1 MSSKEVKIRVTGDV
15 SDLLKKL
22 EMVKDSFDDLNRGK
36 TNNNKSIRSLFDDL
50 SDVDKK
56 IEKTADSM
64 DDLANATSKVGKKNI
79 TGIADDL
86 SDTNKKIENTVDG
99 FKDLNKQIDNV
110 DSKQLNALEKYL
122 SDIYDTTDRVNDIFS
137 DTFEAFDEFSGKK
150 FKIDIVDVDDVDP
163 DDFFDNI
170 ASGFVQGTII
180 GKAAG
185 DAIGNSFEGAS
196 DSIKEL
202 IENQDVLN
210 GKIKDYMGLYKDMT
224 QKAFNLGFKLNIK
237 DMNKAQDDILKAV
250 RSNDSNA
257 FDKAFTSWEESY
269 KKYQNHLNKIG
280 KQKAPIDEQ
289 IKAYKQLEQ
298 ESLKFISN
306 EKNHEAIRKKV
317 ADHLED
323 ARQAVIHLGAELD
336 DLPKDVFDKLSD
348 DLNKFTEGSKNST
361 ITTKKLGYE
370 LSNLDK
376 SLSDKFVKNKI
387 NSDSFKEEYK
397 QADEMAESF
406 EKASKKIVDF
416 ANESKYAIESFNV
429 DGEVFETVTRD
440 VKKFNES
447 LEDNKR
453 LKEMNDSLK
462 EYLALIKET
471 GGQISEKYLTS
482 YGNVNVKKY
491 FEDYEKYGKPIAQL
505 SMQFQSLRQKTLEY
519 LQVEENSLED
529 KAKYIKMVNEQAK
542 SLRKLGAAAKDIE
555 LSDIEDFDKSL
566 ASNLNNT
573 FKDLFDND
581 IPGNFKEI
589 KEELQAAFNEFNN
602 LELGNA
608 FDLLSNAGKG
618 FAKNIFSKIP
628 AQVKIAAVAIA
639 GLTYVTNK
647 LYEAGKQQFFEG
659 LANIGNKLKPVINA
673 IQSFGREV
681 ISAFEEITNT
691 QLDLSSL
698 MAIGPEF
705 QYQMQKVGS
714 IAGSN
719 DKQLQ
724 KLTAR
729 AAELGGTTQ
738 FTASQ
743 VGEAFEYMAMAGYDT
758 DEMLASIDD
767 TLNLAII
774 SGTDLGTVSDIVT
787 DGLTALGMSAAD
799 TGEFVDKLTATIT
812 SSNTN
817 VKLFGDT
824 LKQVGSLAGSLGINM
839 TDLSTAIGLAANAG
853 TKGERA
859 GTSLKNVLSNMA
871 APTKEQAA
879 ALEKLGL
886 TADKTGSYLKTTA
899 DGNVDLAATMKS
911 LMKAT
916 EGMTNTQKAA
926 ILTQIAGKEAVA
938 GLMSIMNQGEAAWDE
953 LNTTIENSTGKVQ
966 YWNECMSL
974 AGKSGKE
981 ASKLIEQMKKV
992 FSETEAEAS
1001 ALGLSTDD
1009 LAHSIAA
1016 LGDDSKVTTE
1026 EVRNLFKVIESMNT
1040 ATGKKKDKW
1049 IELGI
1054 EADNDFIKGFDYD
1067 GTMANITADTQGLTQ
1082 AQKEELKTRLKNIK
1096 TYKEAKKVATD
1107 YQKEI
1112 NSQTGSTANLTDI
1125 VERNSL
1131 ANMSYIDKLKL
1142 LKDIYTKLG
1151 PKAFEAEMANLG
1163 LSDSIQDI
1171 EEIVSNPDFD
1181 QYIEN
1186 LETVKSM
1193 SEQLAKAMDEV
1204 TKGSLLNLASAIENV
1219 AIAAF
1224 NKLKPFIQ
1232 GASDALTE
1240 FFEDWHNGDDN
1251 EFTFDGL
1258 EKGLHILSLKIS
1270 GEKDTIRDAI
1280 AGLFDGLDIFINEGS
1295 FQSILDIGTTVITGI
1310 CEGIM
1315 KAKEDGSLD
1324 SAIDGAIKKICEWIE
1339 INAPQVS
1346 EAGKTIIDS
1355 LKQGI
1360 ENNKYRINSALDTVM
1375 GVLKTWANS
1384 SSELKTTCLTFAGK
1398 FIDYAIEGIKIKGK
1412 EFAAKIPVLIG
1423 QWIRGLLDG
1432 SFLEDAK
1439 DIGVNIV
1446 KGIIEGITSCD
1457 SGKFDSAAQT
1467 ISKIIVD
1474 TFCRCLGIHSPSTV
1488 MRDEVGKNIT
1498 SGIAEGL
1505 LDGITEI
1512 TDAIIQ
1518 VIDSI
1523 KEGFGD
1529 IWNKIFGKDESN
1541 NKELLNIDT
1550 AKLKEN
1556 EAALKS
1562 LGNTAEIV
1570 REQVKGAFT
1579 SIANITRNQFVNV
1592 ANIIRNQMVNSTN
1605 IVRNQAV
1612 NMANIF
1618 RNQFVSMSNV
1628 ARNQM
1633 VNVSNIIRN
1642 QAVSWSNV
1650 IRNQVQNARNALTSS
1665 FISMRKVA
1673 NTQMTL
1679 ISNTI
1684 RTQTINWSNIIRN
1697 QAANARNA
1705 LTSSFMSMAAVVRNQ
1720 MANCLSIVRSYM
1732 SQIKAATSQQMTM
1745 KFKVDKTITTTNVT
1759 KNVTEGLRNTMG
1771 AISRGS
1777 APLAAPQAMSVGG
1790 YATSTSTIGALAAG
1804 GSLSLSIPLYLNGK
1818 EIARAS
1824 ATYNEAELAKLAKRK
1839 NRKRGE

>member
-22 EMVKDSFDDLNRGK
+22 EMVKDSFDDLNKGN
-36 TNNNKSIRSLFDDL
+36 TNNNKSIKGLFDDL

-56 IEKTADSM
+56 IEKTVDSM
-64 DDLANATSKVGKKNI
+64 DDLADATGKVGKKNI

-86 SDTNKKIENTVDG
+86 SDTNKKIDNTVEG
-99 FKDLNKQIDNV
+99 FKDLNKQINDV
-110 DSKQLNALEKYL
+110 DAKPFDAIDKQIASLYE
-122 SDIYDTTDRVNDIFS
+122 TTNSVKDAFSETFDIF
-137 DTFEAFDEFSGKK
+137 DDFTNTKNK
-150 FKIDIVDVDDVDP
+150 IKIDFVDDVDP

-170 ASGFVQGTII
+170 TSGFVQGTII

-185 DAIGNSFEGAS
+185 DSISNSFEGAS

-202 IENQDVLN
+202 IYDQEELN
-210 GKIKDYMGLYKDMT
+210 DKIKDYIKLYKIQM
-224 QKAFNLGFKLNIK
+224 QKDFNKNFKDNIK
-237 DMNKAQDDILKAV
+237 DMNKAQDDILKSV
-250 RSNDSNA
+250 RNSDSTA

-269 KKYQNHLNKIG
+269 KKYQNQLNKI
-280 KQKAPIDEQ
+280 KDQKAPIEEQ

-298 ESLKFISN
+298 ESLKFINN
-306 EKNHEAIRKKV
+306 EKNHAAIRKKV

-323 ARQAVIHLGAELD
+323 ARQAMIHLGVELD

-348 DLNKFTEGSKNST
+348 DLNKFTEESKNST

-387 NSDSFKEEYK
+387 NDDSFKRQYK

-406 EKASKKIVDF
+406 EKASKDIVNF
-416 ANESKYAIESFNV
+416 ANESEYAIKRFKVN
-429 DGEVFETVTRD
+429 GEVFETVTKD
-440 VKKFNES
+440 VEKFNDS
-447 LEDNKR
+447 LDNKR
-453 LKEMNDSLK
+453 LEEMNNSLK
-462 EYLALIKET
+462 EYLALVKET
-471 GGQISEKYLTS
+471 GGQVSERYLRDD
-482 YGNVNVKKY
+482 GKIDADKY

-505 SMQFQSLRQKTLEY
+505 SMQFQSLKQKTLEY

-542 SLRKLGAAAKDIE
+542 SLRKLGTAAEDIK

-566 ASNLNNT
+566 ASNLNNN

-589 KEELQAAFNEFNN
+589 KDELKAAFDEFNN

-608 FDLLSNAGKG
+608 FDLLKNAGKG
-618 FAKNIFSKIP
+618 IAKNIFSKIP
-628 AQVKIAAVAIA
+628 TQVKLAAAAIV

-659 LANIGNKLKPVINA
+659 LANIGNKLQPVINA

-691 QLDLSSL
+691 QIDLSSL
-698 MAIGPEF
+698 MVVGPEF
-705 QYQMQKVGS
+705 EYQMQRVGS

-724 KLTAR
+724 QLTDT
-729 AAELGGTTQ
+729 AERLGGTTQ

-758 DEMLASIDD
+758 EEMLASIDD
-767 TLNLAII
+767 TLNLAKIA
-774 SGTDLGTVSDIVT
+774 GTDLGTVSDIVT
-787 DGLTALGMSAAD
+787 DGLTSMGMSAAD

-817 VKLFGDT
+817 VELFGNT
-824 LKQVGSLAGSLGINM
+824 LKQVGSLAGSLGIDM

-853 TKGERA
+853 IKGERA

-953 LNTTIENSTGKVQ
+953 LSTTIENSTGKVQ

-1016 LGDDSKVTTE
+1016 LGDDGKVTTG
-1026 EVRNLFKVIESMNT
+1026 EVRNLLKVIESMNN

-1049 IELGI
+1049 IELGV

-1067 GTMANITADTQGLTQ
+1067 GTIANITADTQGLTQ
-1082 AQKEELKTRLKNIK
+1082 AQKEELKTRLKNVK
-1096 TYKEAKKVATD
+1096 TYKDAKEAAKQ
-1107 YQKEI
+1107 YQTELRE
-1112 NSQTGSTANLTDI
+1112 QYGSTANLTDI
-1125 VERNSL
+1125 IKRNDL
-1131 ANMSYIDKLKL
+1131 ASTSYIDKLKY

-1163 LSDSIQDI
+1163 LGDSIQDI
-1171 EEIVSNPDFD
+1171 EEIVSNSDFD
-1181 QYIEN
+1181 QYIKN
-1186 LETVKSM
+1186 LETVESM
-1193 SEQLAKAMDEV
+1193 SEQLSKAMDET
-1204 TKGSLLNLASAIENV
+1204 TKGSLLSLASAIQNV

-1224 NKLKPFIQ
+1224 NNLKPTIN
-1232 GASDALTE
+1232 SVSEALTD
-1240 FFEDWHNGDDN
+1240 FFDTWHNGDDN
-1251 EFTFDGL
+1251 EFTFQGL
-1258 EKGLHILSLKIS
+1258 ENALHNLSSKIL
-1270 GEKDTIRDAI
+1270 GEKNTIRDAI
-1280 AGLFDGLDIFINEGS
+1280 AGLFDGLDIFINEGA
-1295 FQSILDIGTTVITGI
+1295 FQSILDIGTSVITGI
-1310 CEGIM
+1310 CDGIM

-1324 SAIDGAIKKICEWIE
+1324 SAIDGAIKRICEWIE

-1346 EAGKTIIDS
+1346 KAGKTIIDS

-1360 ENNKYRINSALDTVM
+1360 ENNKDRINSALDAVM

-1384 SSELKTTCLTFAGK
+1384 SSELRSTCLTFAGK
-1398 FIDYAIEGIKIKGK
+1398 FIDFAIEGIKLKAG

-1439 DIGVNIV
+1439 EIGVNIV
-1446 KGIIEGITSCD
+1446 KGIIEGITGCD
-1457 SGKFDSAAQT
+1457 SGEFDSAAQA
-1467 ISKIIVD
+1467 IGKIIVD
-1474 TFCRCLGIHSPSTV
+1474 AFCRCLGIHSPSTV

-1505 LDGITEI
+1505 INGITEI
-1512 TDAIIQ
+1512 TDAIGK
-1518 VIDSI
+1518 VIDAI
-1523 KEGFGD
+1523 KDGFKD
-1529 IWNKIFGKDESN
+1529 IWNKIFGKDESSD
-1541 NKELLNIDT
+1541 KELLNIDT
-1550 AKLKEN
+1550 AKLEEN
-1556 EAALKS
+1556 KNALKS
-1562 LGNTAEIV
+1562 LGDTAETV

-1592 ANIIRNQMVNSTN
+1592 ANIVRNQMLNSAN

-1612 NMANIF
+1612 NMSNIF
-1618 RNQFVSMSNV
+1618 RNQFVSMANV

-1642 QAVSWSNV
+1642 QAVSWSNI
-1650 IRNQVQNARNALTSS
+1650 IRNQAQNARNTLTSS
-1665 FISMRKVA
+1665 FISMRNVA
-1673 NTQMTL
+1673 RTQMVS
-1679 ISNTI
+1679 ISNII
-1684 RTQTINWSNIIRN
+1684 RNQSVNWANIIRN

-1705 LTSSFMSMAAVVRNQ
+1705 LTGSFMSMAAVVRNQ

-1745 KFKVDKTITTTNVT
+1745 HFQVSKTVTTTNVT

-1777 APLAAPQAMSVGG
+1777 TPLAAPQAMSIGG
-1790 YATSTSTIGALAAG
+1790 YATSMSSIGGLAAG

-1824 ATYNEAELAKLAKRK
+1824 ATYNEEELAKLAKRN

>member
-22 EMVKDSFDDLNRGK
+22 EMVKDSFDDLNKGN

-110 DSKQLNALEKYL
+110 DSKPFNALEKFL

-137 DTFEAFDEFSGKK
+137 DTFETFDEFNNLDNKK
-150 FKIDIVDVDDVDP
+150 IKIDFIDDVDP
-163 DDFFDNI
+163 DNFFDNI
-170 ASGFVQGTII
+170 LDGFVQGTII

-185 DAIGNSFEGAS
+185 NAIGNSFEGAS
-196 DSIKEL
+196 NEIRHMAKNQDEL
-202 IENQDVLN
+202 I
-210 GKIKDYMGLYKDMT
+210 GKLKEFKKKT
-224 QKAFNLGFKLNIK
+224 QKAFNFGFKENIK
-237 DMNKAQDDILKAV
+237 DMNKAQDDILKAI
-250 RSNDSNA
+250 RNNDSNA
-257 FDKAFTSWEESY
+257 FDKAFTNWEKSY
-269 KKYQNHLNKIG
+269 KKYQKQLDKIG

-289 IKAYKQLEQ
+289 VKAYKQLEQ
-298 ESLKFISN
+298 ELLKFISN
-306 EKNHEAIRKKV
+306 GKNPEVIRKQV
-317 ADHLED
+317 ADHLEN

-348 DLNKFTEGSKNST
+348 DLNKFTEESKNST

-387 NSDSFKEEYK
+387 NSDSFKRQYK

-416 ANESKYAIESFNV
+416 ANESEYAIKRFEEN
-429 DGEVFETVTRD
+429 GEVFETVTKD
-440 VKKFNES
+440 IEKFNDS
-447 LEDNKR
+447 LDNKR

-462 EYLALIKET
+462 EYLALVKET
-471 GGQISEKYLTS
+471 GGQISERYLTY
-482 YGNVNVKKY
+482 YGNVNTKKY
-491 FEDYEKYGKPIAQL
+491 FEDYEKYGKPISQL
-505 SMQFQSLRQKTLEY
+505 SMQFKSLRQKTLEY

-542 SLRKLGAAAKDIE
+542 SLRKLGTAAEDIK

-566 ASNLNNT
+566 ASNLNNK

-589 KEELQAAFNEFNN
+589 REELKAAFNEFNN
-602 LELGNA
+602 LELSNA

-659 LANIGNKLKPVINA
+659 LANIGNKLKPVINT

-681 ISAFEEITNT
+681 INAFEEITNT

-743 VGEAFEYMAMAGYDT
+743 VGEAFQYMAMAGYDT

-824 LKQVGSLAGSLGINM
+824 LKQVGALAGSVGINM

-859 GTSLKNVLSNMA
+859 GTALKNLISNMA
-871 APTKEQAA
+871 DPTKEQAA
-879 ALEKLGL
+879 ALTKLGFA
-886 TADKTGSYLKTTA
+886 ADKTSGSFLIMKG
-899 DGNVDLAATMKS
+899 DSVDLAATMKK
-911 LMKAT
+911 LMTAT
-916 EGMTNTQKAA
+916 KDMDASQKAA
-926 ILTQIAGKEAVA
+926 IITQIAGKEALA
-938 GLMSIMNQGEAAWDE
+938 GVMAILNQGEDAWNE
-953 LNTTIENSTGKVQ
+953 LSDTIENSTGKVQ
-966 YWNECMSL
+966 YWNECMTL
-974 AGKSGKE
+974 AGKSGESATKF
-981 ASKLIEQMKKV
+981 IEQMKDV
-992 FSETEAEAS
+992 FEDTYTEAEA
-1001 ALGLSTDD
+1001 LGMSTDD
-1009 LAHSIAA
+1009 LAHSIAI
-1016 LGDDSKVTTE
+1016 LGDDGKVTADN
-1026 EVRNLFKVIESMNT
+1026 VRDLLDVIESMNT
-1040 ATGKKKDKW
+1040 ATGETEKKWRKLDKA
-1049 IELGI
+1049 GKS
-1054 EADNDFIKGFDYD
+1054 AVNTGYDYD
-1067 GTMANITADTQGLTQ
+1067 ATIAAIESDTQGMTQ
-1082 AQKEELKTRLKNIK
+1082 AQKEELITRLKNVD
-1096 TYKEAKKVATD
+1096 TYKKAKKIAAD

-1112 NSQTGSTANLTDI
+1112 NKENNTHIKLTDTI
-1125 VERNSL
+1125 KQNSFASMSYAEKMKYLRDNLKDMTEEERKAWLENMGL
-1131 ANMSYIDKLKL
+1131 GNAIDEVNEIMNMSDKEF
-1142 LKDIYTKLG
+1142 DAYTK
-1151 PKAFEAEMANLG
+1151 
-1163 LSDSIQDI
+1163 
-1171 EEIVSNPDFD
+1171 
-1181 QYIEN
+1181 N
-1186 LETVKSM
+1186 LETIQSM
-1193 SEQLAKAMDEV
+1193 SEQLARAMDNV

-1232 GASDALTE
+1232 GASDALVE
-1240 FFEDWHNGDDN
+1240 FFDDWHNGDDN

-1324 SAIDGAIKKICEWIE
+1324 SAIDGAIKRICEWIE

-1439 DIGVNIV
+1439 DIGINIV

-1518 VIDSI
+1518 VIDAI

-1556 EAALKS
+1556 ETALKS
-1562 LGNTAEIV
+1562 LGDTAEKV
-1570 REQVKGAFT
+1570 REQIKGAFT

-1592 ANIIRNQMVNSTN
+1592 ANIVRNQMVNSAN

-1665 FISMRKVA
+1665 FISMRNVA
-1673 NTQMTL
+1673 RTQMVS
-1679 ISNTI
+1679 ISNII
-1684 RTQTINWSNIIRN
+1684 RNQAVNWANIIRN

-1732 SQIKAATSQQMTM
+1732 SQIKAATSQTMTM

-1777 APLAAPQAMSVGG
+1777 APLAAPQAMSIGG
-1790 YATSTSTIGALAAG
+1790 YASSTSTIGALAAG
-1804 GSLSLSIPLYLNGK
+1804 GSITLDVPLYLDGK
-1818 EIARAS
+1818 EVARAT
-1824 ATYNEAELAKLAKRK
+1824 AVYNEKELAKLAKRK